1 MTYLFSLYWYCWF
14 HPHSEG
20 EAHTQSDDWHHLD
33 YISYRLSCVPKYSL
47 PLAFEEVAMA
57 WEQDWFYKL
66 AKMTALTNF
75 FFFLNSFV
83 PSLTYLLIFIV
94 CLAALLLQLGGL

>member
-66 AKMTALTNF
+66 AIMTALTNF
-75 FFFLNSFV
+75 FFF
-83 PSLTYLLIFIV
+83 
-94 CLAALLLQLGGL
+94 